1 MDFAAVI
8 ENFPRLLGGFV
19 LTLELTAISL
29 AWGMALA
36 IPLALM
42 RVSRN
47 PLLWMPA
54 YGYVFFLRGTPLLIQ
69 MYLVYYGLGQI
80 AWIKTTFLWDFF
92 REAYW
97 CALLAFSLNTAA
109 YTAEI
114 LRGAIQAVPHGE
126 IEAATACG
134 MSRTLAFRRIIL
146 PRAFRLMLPAY
157 SNEVVLML
165 QATSLASAVTL
176 LDLTGVARIM
186 VARYFEPYEFFLTI
200 GAIYLAATYVIVW
213 IFRLV
218 EHRLSGHMRERSSL
232 RQAKA
237 ALTTQATLPGQ

>member
-1 MDFAAVI
+1 MDFDPVV
-8 ENFPRLLGGFV
+8 ENLPRLLGGFV

-29 AWGMALA
+29 VWGMALA
-36 IPLALM
+36 VPLALL
-42 RVSRN
+42 RVSRK
-47 PLLWMPA
+47 PLLWMPV
-54 YGYVFFLRGTPLLIQ
+54 YGYIFFLRGTPLLIQ
-69 MYLVYYGLGQI
+69 IYLIYYGLGQI
-80 AWIKTTFLWDFF
+80 GWIKTTFLWTFF

-97 CALLAFSLNTAA
+97 CALLAFSLNTSA

-126 IEAATACG
+126 VEAAKACG
-134 MSRTLAFRRIIL
+134 MSRALAFRRIIL

-165 QATSLASAVTL
+165 QATSLASIVTL

-200 GAIYLAATYVIVW
+200 GAIYLATTYVIVW
-213 IFRLV
+213 IFRWV
-218 EHRLSGHMRERSSL
+218 EHRLGGHMRERPSG
-232 RQAKA
+232 RQAKVPLPVDEA
-237 ALTTQATLPGQ
+237 AR

>member
-8 ENFPRLLGGFV
+8 ENFPRLLRGFG
-19 LTLELTAISL
+19 LTLELTALSL
-29 AWGMALA
+29 VCGMALA
-36 IPLALM
+36 IPLALL

-47 PLLWMPA
+47 PLLWMPV

-69 MYLVYYGLGQI
+69 IYLVYYGLGQVG
-80 AWIKTTFLWDFF
+80 WIKTTFLWGFF

-97 CALLAFSLNTAA
+97 CALLAFSLNTSA

-126 IEAATACG
+126 VEAAKACG
-134 MSRTLAFRRIIL
+134 MSRALAFRRIIL

-165 QATSLASAVTL
+165 QATSLASVVTL

-200 GAIYLAATYVIVW
+200 GAIYLATTYVIVW

-218 EHRLSGHMRERSSL
+218 EHRLSGHMRERPSE
-232 RQAKA
+232 RRAKA
-237 ALTTQATLPGQ
+237 ALAAKAALPGQ